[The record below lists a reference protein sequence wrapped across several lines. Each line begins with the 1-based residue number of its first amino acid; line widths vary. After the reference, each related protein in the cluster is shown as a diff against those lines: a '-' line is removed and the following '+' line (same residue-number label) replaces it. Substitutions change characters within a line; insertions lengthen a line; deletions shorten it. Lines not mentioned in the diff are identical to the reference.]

1 MNQAKLLGFLLI
13 LVCFSNM
20 VKADWPVGKK
30 RLVLSPSYNY
40 SSTSSYFD
48 QDGKVRN
55 AVNGGQFTSKGFGL
69 YGATGVSR
77 RVDLFFSVPMSF
89 INSSDIFSEQTKTGV
104 GDVMV
109 GASFHTPS
117 ENLKKYFTLKAQL
130 IIPAYSNLT
139 SPYLGYGSKG
149 AQIAANYS
157 FLPKKGNF
165 AVFEGSVARYFDFA
179 DGPTQLGFNTSYGFE
194 LPKFQSITLAFN
206 HLSSFSSNKIFS
218 TNLNS
223 NKDYMMGRLSGS
235 YGRRIS
241 RTITP
246 YIQLSYS
253 VYGRNVGRGLSASVF
268 CLVRLP

>member
-1 MNQAKLLGFLLI
+1 MNLVKGVLLI
-13 LVCFSNM
+13 SFCCANM
-20 VKADWPVGKK
+20 FAKADWPVGKK
-30 RLVLSPSYNY
+30 RLLLSPSYNY
-40 SSTSSYFD
+40 SSTASYFD

-55 AVNGGQFTSKGFGL
+55 SENGGRFTSKGFGL

-77 RVDLFFSVPMSF
+77 RVDLFFSVNMLS
-89 INSSDIFSEQTKTGV
+89 INASDIFSEQTKTGF
-104 GDVMV
+104 GDVVV
-109 GASFHTPS
+109 GASFHTPT
-117 ENLKKYFTLKAQL
+117 ENLKKYFTLKVQL
-130 IIPAYSNLT
+130 MIPAYSNLT

-157 FLPKKGNF
+157 FLPTKGNF
-165 AVFEGSVARYFDFA
+165 AVVEGSVARYFDFA
-179 DGPTQLGFNTSYGFE
+179 DGPTQLGFNTIYGVE

-223 NKDYMMGRLSGS
+223 NKDYMMGRVSGS
-235 YGRRIS
+235 YGKRIS
-241 RTITP
+241 RNISP

-253 VYGRNVGRGLSASVF
+253 VYGKNVGRGLSASIF